1 MFRMMKRSVVLV
13 GLLLLM
19 SSCSSRPSLD
29 LDGHNV
35 MQMAYVISSDIF
47 VAEGDDLNNI
57 ISLLEDHEEISETD
71 HSGHSILTAI
81 SLYTIDAENGSSIMI
96 YPDSSGEIHDEND
109 NTIYVR
115 FNDGTYESLG
125 KYLGY
130 EIYEMYDLN

>member
-1 MFRMMKRSVVLV
+1 
-13 GLLLLM
+13 
-19 SSCSSRPSLD
+19 
-29 LDGHNV
+29 